1 MNNLYYQCKTC
12 NYFTKKKYNYNKHI
26 TTYKHLKNI
35 DKLNNNNISDN
46 NILDNNISDNNI
58 SDNNISDNN
67 ISDNNISD
75 NNILY
80 NNISDNNISDNN
92 ISDNNIKNIKKFI
105 CICGKSYKH
114 RQSLSLHKKSCFIE
128 NFQNTKFN
136 NDNSYNNLKIITNNT
151 GDCYNNLQI
160 IKNKNDTIN
169 TENIKEMFIKLID
182 ENKELQKIIIEQSR
196 QITELIPK
204 IGNTTHNNIKQRFN
218 INMFLNEKCKDA
230 LNITEFVESIEISLQ
245 QLDLTKSE
253 GLTKGL
259 SNAIIENIN
268 KLSIYERPLHCTDIK
283 RETLYVKDDN
293 VWEKD
298 KEQSKI
304 KKVIKDISVKQFKT
318 LGEWKEKNPDLMYD
332 EEKQDYFSHAIYTIG
347 TDTSKVN
354 NKVIKNICA
363 NIYIKDDE

>member
-1 MNNLYYQCKTC
+1 MNTIYYECKSC
-12 NYFTKKKYNYNKHI
+12 NYFTKKKYNYNKHL

-35 DKLNNNNISDN
+35 DILNEDSIK
-46 NILDNNISDNNI
+46 DNNISDNNI

-67 ISDNNISD
+67 ITDNNITDINITD
-75 NNILY
+75 NNITDI
-80 NNISDNNISDNN
+80 NITDNNIC
-92 ISDNNIKNIKKFI
+92 NIKKFI
-105 CICGKSYKH
+105 CICGKSYRH

-128 NFQNTKFN
+128 SFSNVKVN
-136 NDNSYNNLKIITNNT
+136 NVDDNCYNNLKIITNNKS
-151 GDCYNNLQI
+151 DLH
-160 IKNKNDTIN
+160 NKLEITENKSDTIN
-169 TENIKEMFIKLID
+169 TENIKDMFIKLID

-304 KKVIKDISVKQFKT
+304 KKVIKDISIKQFKT

-332 EEKQDYFSHAIYTIG
+332 EEKQDYFSHAIYNIG